1 MAQRK
6 ITQAR
11 AHETRARILTGAAEA
26 FAEHGYAGATIADIM
41 TRSGVTKRALYFH
54 FDKKEEVADAVLAAH
69 TTWLRDA
76 VAAWR
81 ARRCN
86 ASSTTAT
93 SPVTGSLTTR
103 SSQATARLAIERETY
118 GAGRPAS
125 FGVWQET
132 TRDMLDE
139 VAAAGCLNAGVDTG
153 VVARMLSATV
163 LGLHLSAR
171 ASDPSSRLHAE
182 IEQFWTHA
190 GATLVRPEALP
201 GVTLRRARPTA

>member
-11 AHETRARILTGAAEA
+11 AHETRSRILTGAAEA
-26 FAEHGYAGATIADIM
+26 FAEHGFAGATIADIM

-54 FDKKEEVADAVLAAH
+54 FDTKEEVADAVLAAH

-76 VAAWR
+76 VAAL
-81 ARRCN
+81 AG
-86 ASSTTAT
+86 
-93 SPVTGSLTTR
+93 SPVQRLVDYGYLTCDGLADDPIF
-103 SSQATARLAIERETY
+103 QATARLAIERETY

-139 VAAAGCLNAGVDTG
+139 VAAAGASMPG
-153 VVARMLSATV
+153 ATRASWRACSV
-163 LGLHLSAR
+163 RPSSGCTCQHAR
-171 ASDPSSRLHAE
+171 AIR
-182 IEQFWTHA
+182 
-190 GATLVRPEALP
+190 
-201 GVTLRRARPTA
+201 RRACTPRSNSSGHTPGRPS